1 MLRKATLP
9 MSLIENEITK
19 HVLIL
24 FTVNVAYSPSQ
35 RLQGQATMS
44 EPPQHGDW
52 QAFKVIDGNTN
63 QTANGSSCAI
73 IDFPKIYTSV
83 WFSIHLRLFNVA
95 YTEIDFRNEGSRFK
109 KKTPYFYRTN
119 SLSMRIGI
127 TKPYFYRTNRLS
139 MRIGITRMLGL
150 MKHIHKIILGF

>member
-35 RLQGQATMS
+35 RLQGQATMR

-83 WFSIHLRLFNVA
+83 WFSIHLQRLFNVA
-95 YTEIDFRNEGSRFK
+95 YTEIYFRNEGSKFK
-109 KKTPYFYRTN
+109 KNPYFYRTN
-119 SLSMRIGI
+119 S
-127 TKPYFYRTNRLS
+127 LS

>member
-83 WFSIHLRLFNVA
+83 WLSIHLQRLFNVA
-95 YTEIDFRNEGSRFK
+95 YTEIYFRNEGSKFK
-109 KKTPYFYRTN
+109 KKTYFYHTN
-119 SLSMRIGI
+119 S
-127 TKPYFYRTNRLS
+127 LS

>member
-1 MLRKATLP
+1 

-83 WFSIHLRLFNVA
+83 WFSIHLPRLFNVA
-95 YTEIDFRNEGSRFK
+95 YTKIYFRNEGSKFK
-109 KKTPYFYRTN
+109 KKTYFYRTN
-119 SLSMRIGI
+119 S
-127 TKPYFYRTNRLS
+127 LS

>member
-1 MLRKATLP
+1 

-44 EPPQHGDW
+44 ELPQHGDW

-83 WFSIHLRLFNVA
+83 WFSIHLPRLFNVA
-95 YTEIDFRNEGSRFK
+95 YTKIYFRNEGSKFK
-109 KKTPYFYRTN
+109 KKPYFYRTN
-119 SLSMRIGI
+119 S
-127 TKPYFYRTNRLS
+127 LS

>member
-1 MLRKATLP
+1 MLIKATLP

-35 RLQGQATMS
+35 RLQGQATTS

-83 WFSIHLRLFNVA
+83 WFSIHLQRLFNVA
-95 YTEIDFRNEGSRFK
+95 YTEISISEMKEVSLK
-109 KKTPYFYRTN
+109 KKTYFYHTN
-119 SLSMRIGI
+119 S
-127 TKPYFYRTNRLS
+127 LS